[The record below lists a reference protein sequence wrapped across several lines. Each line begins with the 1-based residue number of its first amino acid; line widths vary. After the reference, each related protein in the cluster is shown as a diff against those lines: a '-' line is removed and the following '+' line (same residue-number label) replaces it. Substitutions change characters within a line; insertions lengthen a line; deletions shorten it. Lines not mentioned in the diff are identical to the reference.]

1 MAKYCCICGVKKPGF
16 FGDMSA
22 YPDIKDGI
30 ICRECIY
37 KMGYADIPLLFNK
50 TSSTLKKLY
59 EARSPIVESFT
70 ETRKIGEKFRI
81 DDEHKLFMLG
91 KILFKFEQLKDYR
104 VFEDGSALQSSVH
117 GIGRAVVGD
126 MLYGGV
132 GAIVGASTAKKIT
145 NDICDSLI
153 IRLVLDQ
160 YFEKTMDIT
169 FAQNVSKS
177 SESYK
182 SAVMRLD
189 KYTAAF
195 DSILGRK
202 PENDQQP
209 ESGFSEADE
218 ILKFKKLM
226 DAGIITEEEFHAK
239 KKQLLHI

>member
-1 MAKYCCICGVKKPGF
+1 
-16 FGDMSA
+16 
-22 YPDIKDGI
+22 
-30 ICRECIY
+30 
-37 KMGYADIPLLFNK
+37 
-50 TSSTLKKLY
+50 
-59 EARSPIVESFT
+59 
-70 ETRKIGEKFRI
+70 
-81 DDEHKLFMLG
+81 
-91 KILFKFEQLKDYR
+91 
-104 VFEDGSALQSSVH
+104 
-117 GIGRAVVGD
+117 